1 MQISNTLK
9 YPENILYCGIMIEED
24 HRNITCGGDPFN
36 YIKSVIKGLYF
47 QLDPG
52 QDAKIMVLREKFPYE
67 RNVFES
73 LAKNSKLKVVSFEEK
88 DKELHIVVRRDF

>member
-1 MQISNTLK
+1 MHK
-9 YPENILYCGIMIEED
+9 YQFKILNRDNMLEED

-52 QDAKIMVLREKFPYE
+52 QDARIMVLREKFPYE

-88 DKELHIVVRRDF
+88 DKELHIIVRRDF

>member
-1 MQISNTLK
+1 MHK
-9 YPENILYCGIMIEED
+9 YQFKILNREIMLEED

-36 YIKSVIKGLYF
+36 YIKSVIKGIYF

-52 QDAKIMVLREKFPYE
+52 QDARIMVLREKFPYE

-73 LAKNSKLKVVSFEEK
+73 LARNSKLKVVSFEEK
-88 DKELHIVVRRDF
+88 DKELHIIVRRDF